1 MHRQPS
7 FSHRF
12 HRFGFFG
19 EDGFDDQQVIIIQQ
33 QPAPTAE
40 PSVPAE
46 NKIYVQ
52 PHWVDGGYG
61 VQVLV
66 PGYWMTPEESRRAL
80 IRWISGR
87 HLPIVVPNVHLW
99 SGLNGEAKNALDKR
113 LILTRL
119 QSEKT
124 MRQRKIIRTTLGD
137 LIVAVTDEVMPII
150 RDRSARSMVVSYI
163 LGDLLTHQRVRVHK
177 RSRRKWPGH
186 FAEETIQEKWDRGPV
201 KTLSIVGLGIL
212 LLVQSAWVAAGV
224 PGDQVRQTAD
234 KLLAILTDPQLKGES
249 KKTERREKLKEV
261 IYQRFDFTE
270 MAKRSLGSEWQ
281 RRSPEEQKEFV
292 KLFTDLLERAYL
304 DQIESYNGEKFQYLK
319 EREDNNYAQVD
330 TKIIDNK
337 GREFSVS
344 YRLLNRNGD
353 WKVYDVVIEDISL
366 VNNYRS
372 QFNRVLA
379 KSPYEQ
385 LVKTMKEK
393 TFSVGSPKS

>member
-40 PSVPAE
+40 PSKPAE

-66 PGYWMTPEESRRAL
+66 PGYWTTPEESRRAL

-113 LILTRL
+113 LILIRL

-124 MRQRKIIRTTLGD
+124 MRQRKIIRTTLGE

-150 RDRSARSMVVSYI
+150 RDSSGLYFVVSFI
-163 LGDLLTHQRVRVHK
+163 LSDLLTYHQVRIPK
-177 RSRRKWPGH
+177 RSRRKYRSYL
-186 FAEETIQEKWDRGPV
+186 AWDIAQ
-201 KTLSIVGLGIL
+201 K
-212 LLVQSAWVAAGV
+212 
-224 PGDQVRQTAD
+224 
-234 KLLAILTDPQLKGES
+234 
-249 KKTERREKLKEV
+249 ERRKQRQGSRLVISTPSAKLRV
-261 IYQRFDFTE
+261 N
-270 MAKRSLGSEWQ
+270 S
-281 RRSPEEQKEFV
+281 
-292 KLFTDLLERAYL
+292 
-304 DQIESYNGEKFQYLK
+304 
-319 EREDNNYAQVD
+319 
-330 TKIIDNK
+330 
-337 GREFSVS
+337 GRNPS
-344 YRLLNRNGD
+344 
-353 WKVYDVVIEDISL
+353 
-366 VNNYRS
+366 
-372 QFNRVLA
+372 
-379 KSPYEQ
+379 
-385 LVKTMKEK
+385 
-393 TFSVGSPKS
+393 